1 MQNTTEVPNR
11 DAVPELPRR
20 DSREKWMALIAF
32 VLVSASAVA
41 LLFPR

>member
-11 DAVPELPRR
+11 EAIPACR
-20 DSREKWMALIAF
+20 DSREKWLALIAF

-41 LLFPR
+41 LLFPK